1 MKFSTDL
8 SDAISSGFSLED
20 PSDKCASHVHCVKK
34 LVYFGLIM
42 LMYGLASNKGHI

>member
-20 PSDKCASHVHCVKK
+20 PSDKVCFSCSLCEKISVFWINYAYVWSSLK
-34 LVYFGLIM
+34 
-42 LMYGLASNKGHI
+42 